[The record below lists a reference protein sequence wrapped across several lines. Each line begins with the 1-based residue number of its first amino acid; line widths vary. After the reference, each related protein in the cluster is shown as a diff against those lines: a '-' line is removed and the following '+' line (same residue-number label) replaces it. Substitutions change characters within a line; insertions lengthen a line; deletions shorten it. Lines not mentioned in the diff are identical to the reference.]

1 MVLHDIYRLYS
12 LVFKM
17 FFNSLH
23 HDSLGQYGC
32 TKGTRVSGLLCAAM
46 LQSGS
51 TL

>member
-17 FFNSLH
+17 FF
-23 HDSLGQYGC
+23 DSLGQYGC
-32 TKGTRVSGLLCAAM
+32 TKGTRVSGLLSAAM